1 MFSENFNLCRPQVRT
16 ALYMW
21 RLFEAPENNS
31 RVEQFKDNS
40 SQQALICS
48 IPTQIS
54 SKYFRKKKESI
65 KSLTLFKNFEGRYFK
80 VNEVGSCVLLCRKKT
95 FFWLF
100 WLNLNKG
107 HPRMPNYPI
116 K

>member
-1 MFSENFNLCRPQVRT
+1 MFSENFNWCRPQVST

-21 RLFEAPENNS
+21 CLFEAPENNW

-54 SKYFRKKKESI
+54 PKYFRKKKKSI
-65 KSLTLFKNFEGRYFK
+65 KSLTLFKNLEGQYFK
-80 VNEVGSCVLLCRKKT
+80 GNEVGSSLASMLTFLMCCYAGKKP
-95 FFWLF
+95 FFGCF
-100 WLNLNKG
+100 G
-107 HPRMPNYPI
+107 
-116 K
+116 

>member
-80 VNEVGSCVLLCRKKT
+80 VNEVGSSLASMLTFLVCCYAGKKP
-95 FFWLF
+95 FFVCF
-100 WLNLNKG
+100 C
-107 HPRMPNYPI
+107 
-116 K
+116 